1 MDSSL
6 KEMFEADSTR
16 MLLLYRL
23 PPDAVV
29 KATRPDWGRIVRNV
43 PEYHNMAAGNKKKKK
58 SGGTNQNEGR
68 PRTQPPPRGRF
79 NADIDNYEDGPVS
92 HPGRQAA
99 VLKDCDSEFAKAK
112 KVRVYSLPTH
122 IAPESFASMRARYDT
137 MGVVSQGLV
146 SLKQQLK
153 ESEQEWETEA
163 SKPRPQSS
171 LEHLPAVA
179 LRRQQRAQRR
189 KETGQGEELRSKSE
203 SSLLPVGA

>member
-1 MDSSL
+1 MLQAASATTSHTPRVGDRTDHGEEERLDSSL

-112 KVRVYSLPTH
+112 KVRVYSLP
-122 IAPESFASMRARYDT
+122 ALPRRALHPCMHD
-137 MGVVSQGLV
+137 MILWVSY
-146 SLKQQLK
+146 
-153 ESEQEWETEA
+153 
-163 SKPRPQSS
+163 
-171 LEHLPAVA
+171 
-179 LRRQQRAQRR
+179 RR
-189 KETGQGEELRSKSE
+189 
-203 SSLLPVGA
+203 VW